1 MQKVGDAVSKIDI
14 CHMKSPAHNA
24 QHGVWTL
31 CLHRNN
37 NKCQLPFMAQD
48 KSES

>member
-1 MQKVGDAVSKIDI
+1 MQKVGHAVSKINI

-31 CLHRNN
+31 CLDRNN
-37 NKCQLPFMAQD
+37 AERV
-48 KSES
+48 S